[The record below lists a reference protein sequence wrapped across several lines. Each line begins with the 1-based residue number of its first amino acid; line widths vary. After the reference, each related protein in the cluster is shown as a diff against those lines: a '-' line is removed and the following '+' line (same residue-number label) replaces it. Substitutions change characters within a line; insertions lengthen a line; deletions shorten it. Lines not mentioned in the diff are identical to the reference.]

1 MSANGLGSLAKQPGV
16 GWALLGVVA
25 IVGFVVVKNAIAQI
39 GKAAGDTLDKAANAA
54 GDAATTVGKY
64 TVDAAGDFATGNTQ
78 VATGTPYEGKG
89 IIGSIAAIDDKLFGG
104 GLSQFGGWLGGTVYD
119 VFHPD
124 DDAGATSNQGANNNP
139 FGGGNSAWY
148 GDAVDASPVN
158 ATWAASPFTDTALA
172 VPPGYK
178 PPAPG
183 NPSAGAS
190 GGW

>member
-1 MSANGLGSLAKQPGV
+1 MSANSLGAIAKQPGV

-25 IVGFVVVKNAIAQI
+25 IVGFVVVKNAIAQVAKATGDQL
-39 GKAAGDTLDKAANAA
+39 GKAADAA
-54 GDAATTVGKY
+54 GAAATTVGKY
-64 TVDAAGDFATGNTQ
+64 TVDAASDFATGNTV
-78 VATGTPYEGKG
+78 VAKGTPYEGKG
-89 IIGSIAAIDDKLFGG
+89 IIGSLGATTDTLFGG

-119 VFHPD
+119 LFHPD

-139 FGGGNSAWY
+139 FGGGPSAWY
-148 GDAVDASPVN
+148 GDAVDQSPTN

-172 VPPGYK
+172 VDPAYK

-183 NPSAGAS
+183 NPQAGAS

>member
-1 MSANGLGSLAKQPGV
+1 MSANSLGSLAKQPGV

-25 IVGFVVVKNAIAQI
+25 IVGFVVVKNAIAQVAKATGDTL
-39 GKAAGDTLDKAANAA
+39 GKAADAA
-54 GDAATTVGKY
+54 GAAATTVGKY

-78 VATGTPYEGKG
+78 AAHGTPYEGKG
-89 IIGSIAAIDDKLFGG
+89 IIASLAADTDALFGG
-104 GLSQFGGWLGGTVYD
+104 GLSTFGGWLGGTVYD
-119 VFHPD
+119 AFHPT

-148 GDAVDASPVN
+148 GDAVDSSPVN

-172 VPPGYK
+172 TPPDYTPPVPFNPG
-178 PPAPG
+178 
-183 NPSAGAS
+183 AGAS